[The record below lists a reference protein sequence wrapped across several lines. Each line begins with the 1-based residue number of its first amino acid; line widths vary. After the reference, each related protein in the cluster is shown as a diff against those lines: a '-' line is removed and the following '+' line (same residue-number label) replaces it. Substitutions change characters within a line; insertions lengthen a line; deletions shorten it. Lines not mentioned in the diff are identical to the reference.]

1 MWRGSATL
9 TLWPEGSLHARG
21 QEEKGIRV
29 QKMKETAGQGTE
41 DPEEKGKW
49 AGARPGPGQGE

>member
-29 QKMKETAGQGTE
+29 EKMRTAGQG
-41 DPEEKGKW
+41 PEEKREC
-49 AGARPGPGQGE
+49 AGAGPGPG